1 MQNTVTKV
9 KNIDLQNENEHLRN
23 LLLEVTKENMHLI
36 AELNQSNKNKMDK
49 VETEHIYNLQLT
61 INTLEQENINLR
73 HKYHEEQKRKN
84 KINNENME
92 LKETITDLE
101 TKLLIVKQRYIDS
114 LNKNG
119 ELTKDRERLR
129 NKAKLSCDQVQRL
142 NSQFKETKLELENSS
157 TILEANT
164 ARYEHA
170 IQALEKELKN
180 FKIDNQ
186 KFQRTLNIA
195 HNETNHFSET
205 KRTLENE
212 IKQLKAMLECK
223 DEEIIEKAEELN
235 NLRLEMDERIEFAI
249 EDRSLTM
256 ESKLRNRDSKIK
268 ELERIIATNNVKLAQ
283 NEELICELKEKID
296 ESFLQSFDLLLMKNK
311 KLDENFDEIK
321 CLNEE
326 LWEKNVSLNKSL
338 ENVEKR
344 NIELEGE
351 KNLLNE
357 RLKQYVNIEQN
368 EKHKNLEQLN
378 KNTEVQL
385 VQNEKTKII
394 SNYEKRIIEFKNKIK
409 LKDNEKQLLE
419 KENDELK
426 KQAKKNVEEKS
437 ENFLMMNEL
446 QLKISKTL
454 TTSNTLNDIIK
465 ERTEENL
472 LLKEENMKMQAKI
485 NSLILENENFK
496 REKHLYVS
504 NVEDFNSKKEKDL
517 IENSKLLEKL
527 ENAGK
532 KEFDFF
538 KEKEQL
544 KTQLYEKQIAIN
556 ELEGTIQG
564 LKANLEQIKNDS
576 TNRLTFLE
584 QSLTTATEQNILLQD
599 EIRNV
604 RSDLVEYTKSSAE
617 LQEFNEQ
624 LVENKEI
631 SEAVANKA
639 KIHLLSAAKK
649 MKDDKAQISAL
660 KKQLTK
666 DRMKFAEIL
675 ASKDI
680 LLDYYK
686 SLCEE
691 EEEESEK
698 EEVIETEKEN

>member
-1 MQNTVTKV
+1 MNDLEKQTKEQN
-9 KNIDLQNENEHLRN
+9 LQEENAHLRN
-23 LLLEVTKENMHLI
+23 LLLQVTKENMHLI
-36 AELNQSNKNKMDK
+36 SELDEIKKTKTNSMNIEQI
-49 VETEHIYNLQLT
+49 HNLQLM
-61 INTLEQENINLR
+61 INGLEEEIDDLR
-73 HKYHEEQKRKN
+73 KKYHEEQVRKN
-84 KINNENME
+84 KMHKQNLKLRDTINEME
-92 LKETITDLE
+92 GNQ
-101 TKLLIVKQRYIDS
+101 LILKQRYVDS
-114 LNKNG
+114 LNKIAD
-119 ELTKDRERLR
+119 LTKDRERLR
-129 NKAKLSCDQVQRL
+129 DRAKIASDQIGNL
-142 NSQFKETKLELENSS
+142 NSKYEKVKWELENSNS
-157 TILEANT
+157 IIEANT
-164 ARYEHA
+164 VRFQREIKTLERDLKSSKSNSLKYQKTLDSVFNETNDWNEKNKTLKLELSRLQGEFERME
-170 IQALEKELKN
+170 INLLEKE
-180 FKIDNQ
+180 
-186 KFQRTLNIA
+186 
-195 HNETNHFSET
+195 E
-205 KRTLENE
+205 ENKE
-212 IKQLKAMLECK
+212 
-223 DEEIIEKAEELN
+223 
-235 NLRLEMDERIEFAI
+235 LRLEMDERIEFAV
-249 EDRSLTM
+249 EDRCLAM
-256 ESKLRNRDSKIK
+256 ESSIRSRDLRII
-268 ELERIIATNNVKLAQ
+268 ELEKMNNVNNSKLLEYEDVIADLQGRVEEKLIEENEVLLKRNQ
-283 NEELICELKEKID
+283 N
-296 ESFLQSFDLLLMKNK
+296 LQDSFDEVKGLNLQL
-311 KLDENFDEIK
+311 FDKTVELNEQIKDLEIK
-321 CLNEE
+321 HFQI
-326 LWEKNVSLNKSL
+326 EK
-338 ENVEKR
+338 EKR
-344 NIELEGE
+344 NLEECVKQFRNSAE
-351 KNLLNE
+351 KNE
-357 RLKQYVNIEQN
+357 DVEQLKKNTELQLFQN
-368 EKHKNLEQLN
+368 EKN
-378 KNTEVQL
+378 KIVND
-385 VQNEKTKII
+385 
-394 SNYEKRIIEFKNKIK
+394 YEKKIIEFKNKIK